1 MCLGIVGQVVSVDD
15 ARPDLALVDVA
26 GAERTINIGILDG
39 EDIAAG
45 DWILIHAGFAME
57 KIDAE
62 TAWDTVTDSSALVVF
77 VIDTGVETTHDD
89 IVNNLWSNP
98 GEIPG
103 DGIDNEGNGFVDD
116 VHGYD
121 FVNHDVF
128 VDRLKFFRLVLWR
141 IQGVFHSALRL
152 D

>member
-39 EDIAAG
+39 EDIVAG

-62 TAWDTVTDSSALVVF
+62 TAANQMAVLRDY
-77 VIDTGVETTHDD
+77 TGGPADLD
-89 IVNNLWSNP
+89 
-98 GEIPG
+98 
-103 DGIDNEGNGFVDD
+103 VDEPEER
-116 VHGYD
+116 G
-121 FVNHDVF
+121 
-128 VDRLKFFRLVLWR
+128 
-141 IQGVFHSALRL
+141 S
-152 D
+152 

>member
-62 TAWDTVTDSSALVVF
+62 TAANQMAVLRDY
-77 VIDTGVETTHDD
+77 TGGPAD
-89 IVNNLWSNP
+89 
-98 GEIPG
+98 
-103 DGIDNEGNGFVDD
+103 
-116 VHGYD
+116 
-121 FVNHDVF
+121 
-128 VDRLKFFRLVLWR
+128 
-141 IQGVFHSALRL
+141 L
-152 D
+152 DADEPEERGS